1 MKKKMAMKVDGRAVV
16 HDEDEED
23 RSQTSNVEHHTTYQ
37 HTPRWT
43 TSEATTSSETWK
55 YWSRG
60 KKAEIST
67 ITGFGN
73 LFSEGLENCFASEIS
88 MCFHS

>member
-1 MKKKMAMKVDGRAVV
+1 MKMRKIGVKL
-16 HDEDEED
+16 
-23 RSQTSNVEHHTTYQ
+23 QTSNI
-37 HTPRWT
+37 TPPTNIHPDGRHQKPQLAVKHGNIGL
-43 TSEATTSSETWK
+43 EE
-55 YWSRG
+55 RRPM
-60 KKAEIST
+60 IST